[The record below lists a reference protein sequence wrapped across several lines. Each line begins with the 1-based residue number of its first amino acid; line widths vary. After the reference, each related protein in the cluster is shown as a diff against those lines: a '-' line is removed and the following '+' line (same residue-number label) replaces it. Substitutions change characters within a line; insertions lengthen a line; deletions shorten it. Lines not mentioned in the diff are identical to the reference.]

1 VLVELGLQGLLRL
14 RDGLRGE
21 VDPTGAIRASTNLP
35 IHLQSRDSAKRAQDL
50 VEKIGAG
57 FLGESRVD
65 REKDIIH
72 RVALVSGDNPER
84 NEGFRRVC
92 LGVFPEGG
100 TEVLTRRSGLSG
112 GTPGE
117 LANNELDT

>member
-1 VLVELGLQGLLRL
+1 MLVELGLQGPLRL

-21 VDPTGAIRASTNLP
+21 VNPTGAIRASTNLP

-65 REKDIIH
+65 REKDIIRCARH
-72 RVALVSGDNPER
+72 RRQSGAER
-84 NEGFRRVC
+84 GGQTGAFGRILRGWRGRVDSQIR
-92 LGVFPEGG
+92 GQN
-100 TEVLTRRSGLSG
+100 S
-112 GTPGE
+112 
-117 LANNELDT
+117 